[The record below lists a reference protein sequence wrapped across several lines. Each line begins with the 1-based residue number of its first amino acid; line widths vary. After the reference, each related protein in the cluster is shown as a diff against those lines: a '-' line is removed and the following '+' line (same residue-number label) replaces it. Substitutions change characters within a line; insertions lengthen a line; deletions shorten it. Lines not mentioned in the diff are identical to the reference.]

1 MMKKIK
7 QVWISDS
14 KITPSVRSVLFEK
27 YTKDEEGSFMY
38 INGVEVRMFKDE
50 HSHLKVNKFGMPKLL
65 PCTEW
70 TKVDRNTLAF
80 IGVFNHPN
88 ESTKTDS
95 KILWKLSRLVFK
107 AKAYRDSINNK
118 IVINY
123 L

>member
-1 MMKKIK
+1 MKSVK

-27 YTKDEEGSFMY
+27 FTEDKEGLFMY
-38 INGVEVRMFKDE
+38 INGVEIHMFKDE
-50 HSHLKVNKFGMPKLL
+50 NCYLKLNKFGMPKLL

-70 TKVDRNTLAF
+70 TTVDRNTVAF

-107 AKAYRDSINNK
+107 AKAYKDSINNK

>member
-1 MMKKIK
+1 MKKSFK
-7 QVWISDS
+7 QVWLSDS
-14 KITPSVRSVLFEK
+14 KLVPSVRNVLFEK
-27 YTKDEEGSFMY
+27 FTKDKEGLFMY
-38 INGVEVRMFKDE
+38 INGVEVHMFKDE
-50 HSHLKVNKFGMPKLL
+50 LQYLNLNKFGMPKIL
-65 PCTEW
+65 PDNQSTRVGCTL
-70 TKVDRNTLAF
+70 NF
-80 IGVFNHPN
+80 IVVFNHPN